1 MLSLVQVRQLIEQG
15 FAPLACQSSIQPGHL
30 LTVKVFEPESGRV
43 DLIVTGI
50 VLHRLTSRE
59 AVQALI
65 DELRDELSGN
75 TFAGQPC
82 QADGGSI

>member
-1 MLSLVQVRQLIEQG
+1 MLSLFQVRQLIELG
-15 FAPLACQSSIQPGHL
+15 FAPLACDSSVQPGHL
-30 LTVKVFEPESGRV
+30 LTVKVYEPDSGRV

-50 VLHRLTSRE
+50 ALHRLANRE

-75 TFAGQPC
+75 TFAGQQR
-82 QADGGSI
+82 QADTGLT